1 MFPPALSRSR
11 STKLPA
17 SRVARTLTVAGCAAS
32 GVGILLVAVSFVE
45 AAAIRAALNAVAP
58 DGRLETLEAIGDAGV
73 IAALR
78 RGGGAAFV
86 VGVVVL
92 TLRRRLVDALAAVR
106 PATNTRWLEAAVVG
120 CVLVASVGLSI
131 RNLNVPMRFDEALS
145 VLNFAQRST
154 WSLLSQVTGGD
165 HFLHILLQRGV
176 YELFGPN
183 PATLRLP
190 AFLAAFATLGAL
202 WWFAR
207 AEFGWLAAAFAAA
220 LLGAS
225 PFFIEY
231 ATNARGYTL
240 VGLAFVALL
249 LCGRGI
255 ARHPLL
261 PGRWAAFAGVSALG
275 VFAHPIAIFP
285 AVIATVWIV
294 FARWRESGVAGL
306 RALGLRGVVWCAI
319 AAAIALCLY
328 APMLAVSGIDE
339 YLATTGVH
347 FRSHAGFATVLANA
361 PYAWFGWNATTPVWA
376 QGALFLALIVGALA
390 PCRSARRRGVLVA
403 AVAFGTAV
411 VLAAYPVAL
420 RLRDTFFLLPPALM
434 VTGAGAATLIV
445 AAVSPRGL
453 GTAAA
458 ADRLGRA
465 QFVGAAVVLV
475 TLGGFG
481 WWATRPG
488 VTEHYAKPTG
498 WAPNAPALAAALD
511 GRLQAGSRVIGGYPV
526 LRPVAFYLQARG
538 WRLARVPRRNYT
550 DVSGFTVVDCAA
562 FLVERGPASAAPLAR
577 SADPGVFHVSAAS
590 RQPFAESLSNE
601 DEPRSPDQR
610 RQTPELLAAPGGAK
624 LYRLRPPRTVEPS
637 AAGTTGRARELLEEP
652 GPLAAGNVAKRVVG
666 SRVAKS
672 SHGFRQPERD
682 LRQGQQHGDRE
693 RVGDEKRADAAEHV
707 L

>member
-1 MFPPALSRSR
+1 MRR
-11 STKLPA
+11 Y
-17 SRVARTLTVAGCAAS
+17 
-32 GVGILLVAVSFVE
+32 
-45 AAAIRAALNAVAP
+45 
-58 DGRLETLEAIGDAGV
+58 DG
-73 IAALR
+73 
-78 RGGGAAFV
+78 GGGAFAI
-86 VGVVVL
+86 GVLLV
-92 TLRRRLVDALAAVR
+92 TLRRRLTDALVATAAIR
-106 PATNTRWLEAAVVG
+106 PATNTKWLEAVVIG
-120 CVLVASVGLSI
+120 CVLVVSVGLSA
-131 RNLNVPMRFDEALS
+131 RNLDIPMRFDEALS
-145 VLNFAQRST
+145 ALNFAQRSIWT
-154 WSLLSQVTGGD
+154 VLTQGASNNHLLY
-165 HFLHILLQRGV
+165 ILLQRGV
-176 YELFGPN
+176 CELFGLN

-207 AEFGWLAAAFAAA
+207 TEFGWLAAAFAAA

-255 ARHPLL
+255 AHHPLS
-261 PGRWAAFAGVSALG
+261 PGRWATFAGVSALG
-275 VFAHPIAIFP
+275 VFAHPTAIFP
-285 AVIATVWIV
+285 VAIATAWVV
-294 FARWRESGVAGL
+294 LVRWRESGVAGL
-306 RALGLRGVVWCAI
+306 RALGLRGVVWGAI

-328 APMLAVSGIDE
+328 APMLVVSGIDD
-339 YLATTGVH
+339 YVVNAAR
-347 FRSHAGFATVLANA
+347 FRSHASLATVLANA

-403 AVAFGTAV
+403 AVALGTAV

-420 RLRDTFFLLPPALM
+420 RLRDTFFLLPTALM
-434 VTGAGAATLIV
+434 VIGAGAATLVV

-453 GTAAA
+453 GAAAA
-458 ADRLGRA
+458 ADRLRRA

-488 VTEHYAKPTG
+488 VTGHYAKPTG

-511 GRLQAGSRVIGGYPV
+511 GRLQAGSRVVGGFPV
-526 LRPVAFYLQARG
+526 LRPVAFYLHARG
-538 WRLARVPRRNYT
+538 WRLTRVPRRNYA
-550 DVSGFTVVDCAA
+550 DVSGFTVVDGAA
-562 FLVERGPASAAPLAR
+562 FLVERGPAGANPPTR
-577 SADPGVFHVSAAS
+577 SAEPGVFHVSAAS
-590 RQPFAESLSNE
+590 RQPFAKSLSNE

-666 SRVAKS
+666 SRVAES